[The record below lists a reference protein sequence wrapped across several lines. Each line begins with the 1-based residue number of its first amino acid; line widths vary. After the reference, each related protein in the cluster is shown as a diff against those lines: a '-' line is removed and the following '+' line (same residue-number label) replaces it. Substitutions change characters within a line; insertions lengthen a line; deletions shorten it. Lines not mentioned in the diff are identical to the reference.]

1 MKIAVCDDET
11 VLYEELYTL
20 LMEYSLLKKETVLTT
35 HFKMGNDLLLSTEK
49 FDIIFMDYQMDDMD
63 GLETAKRLRL
73 NDSNVAVIF
82 LTAFP
87 KIVFHSFEVNTFR
100 FLLKPINK
108 EKLFKCIDD
117 YLDSVK
123 SDDFLILNTND
134 GSWKVRLSE
143 IIYVESKDKHT
154 VVRTTDNHLE
164 CYRYMQEIEKKF
176 PKDQF
181 IRSHRS
187 YIVSF
192 LHIGN
197 HDNKTI
203 YFDNNERASISR
215 RYLTD
220 FKSAFQDYIVR
231 YNTKDRYDE

>member
-11 VLYEELYTL
+11 ALFEELYTL
-20 LMEYSLLKKETVLTT
+20 LNEYSKFKKEPVLTAY
-35 HFKMGNDLLLSTEK
+35 FKTGIELLQSAEK
-49 FDIIFMDYQMDDMD
+49 FDIIFMDYQMDGMD
-63 GLETAKRLRL
+63 GLETSKRLRL
-73 NDSNVAVIF
+73 KNSNAAIIF

-87 KIVFHSFEVNTFR
+87 KIVFQSFEVNTFR
-100 FLLKPINK
+100 FLLKPIK
-108 EKLFKCIDD
+108 KDELFKSIDD

-123 SDDFLILNTND
+123 TDDFLILNTND

-154 VVRTTDNHLE
+154 VIRTADNHLE
-164 CYRYMQEIEKKF
+164 CCRYMQEIEKLL
-176 PKDQF
+176 PKDRF

-187 YIVSF
+187 CIVSF
-192 LHIGN
+192 LHIRN

-215 RYLTD
+215 RYLPD
-220 FKSAFQDYIVR
+220 FKRAFQEYIVR
-231 YNTKDRYDE
+231 YNTKD